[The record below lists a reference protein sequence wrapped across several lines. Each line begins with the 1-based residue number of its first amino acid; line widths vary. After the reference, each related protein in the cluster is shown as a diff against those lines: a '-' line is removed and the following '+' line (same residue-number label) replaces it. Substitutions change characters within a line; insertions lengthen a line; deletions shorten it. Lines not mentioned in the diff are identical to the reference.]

1 MDTVLKQALGNA
13 GTPAPAGPPGFAF
26 DNTYARDLEGLYVPW
41 KPAGSPAPRLLE
53 LNADLAD
60 ELGLDARTLAGPN
73 GLAVFAG
80 NAVPEGAQP
89 LAQAYAGHQF
99 GGFVP
104 QLGDG
109 RALLLGELTGPD
121 EALRDLHLK
130 GSGATPFARGGDGLA
145 AVGPMLREYIV
156 SEAMHALGVPTTRAL
171 AVVATGKPVFRDTPQ
186 PGAVLARVAASHL
199 RVGSFQYVA
208 ARGDTELLRRL
219 ADQAVEHGTR
229 IAIEPMPFSRIA
241 SVPMGAELVSAA
253 AHPAVGLV
261 VDAWHVFRAGT
272 TLDELSAAVPPGM
285 VFGVE
290 LDDAASEVFG
300 TLFEDTVER
309 RLLCGEGSFDLPE
322 LVDTLRDIGFTGP
335 WGVEI
340 LSGSFRRLPVDR
352 ALQLAADSARS
363 VL

>member
-1 MDTVLKQALGNA
+1 MTTGLVATAWTSAGDTSPLH
-13 GTPAPAGPPGFAF
+13 TPATSP
-26 DNTYARDLEGLYVPW
+26 VPI
-41 KPAGSPAPRLLE
+41 E
-53 LNADLAD
+53 
-60 ELGLDARTLAGPN
+60 
-73 GLAVFAG
+73 
-80 NAVPEGAQP
+80 Q
-89 LAQAYAGHQF
+89 
-99 GGFVP
+99 
-104 QLGDG
+104 
-109 RALLLGELTGPD
+109 
-121 EALRDLHLK
+121 
-130 GSGATPFARGGDGLA
+130 
-145 AVGPMLREYIV
+145 
-156 SEAMHALGVPTTRAL
+156 
-171 AVVATGKPVFRDTPQ
+171 
-186 PGAVLARVAASHL
+186 RVAAAATAGYCGMGLIADDLVAVRDSIGFARLAGLFDAYGIVHIEIEL
-199 RVGSFQYVA
+199 LERWWIPRNEPGHSFDVRDLLLSAADVLAPSFIKIGSENGSPD
-208 ARGDTELLRRL
+208 GDLSALVDPLRRL